1 MTRIVGVA
9 DGKDTVMVYVPK
21 DADEPDRICVA
32 VINVREMVVV
42 SATIRPAALMNR
54 VKRHAGG
61 ELRTAWAKLN

>member
-1 MTRIVGVA
+1 
-9 DGKDTVMVYVPK
+9 MVYVPK